1 MVSAQVGERVQHGW
15 QGIHRARH
23 SARLPR
29 YLASATLAVFFCL
42 GVRSCFLTTPAPR
55 APQPTVAQA
64 DSPSRAFAL
73 QFARA
78 YLTYD
83 PLRPGDRLRA
93 LAPFVGGQLDP
104 EAGLTP
110 GRGRQS
116 VLWAEIAS
124 DQRALA
130 GGRLITV
137 AAGLSGE
144 RLPLYLA
151 VAVEHRR
158 GEPIR
163 LLGYPALVGA
173 PAIAAPATPPQ
184 REPATDPALREV
196 VDRVLRN
203 FLSGAVAD
211 LRADLT
217 GEAEVTLP
225 TRVLRLE
232 EVSELVW
239 LGEQGSGAVLAT
251 AIATDA
257 EGATYTLTYELG
269 IADRDRPYV
278 DFIEVVPTDT

>member
-1 MVSAQVGERVQHGW
+1 MGATEIGERVQQGW
-15 QGIHRARH
+15 QGIYRARH

-29 YLASATLAVFFCL
+29 YLASAVLAIFFSL
-42 GVRSCFLTTPAPR
+42 GVRACFFASAAPSTPSVA
-55 APQPTVAQA
+55 APQA
-64 DSPSRAFAL
+64 DAPSRAFAL

-83 PLRPGDRLRA
+83 SARPGLRLRA

-110 GRGRQS
+110 GGGRQS
-116 VLWAEIAS
+116 VLWTEVAS

-137 AAGLSGE
+137 AAGISGE
-144 RLPLYLA
+144 RLPIYLA
-151 VAVEHRR
+151 VAVAHPR

-173 PAIAAPATPPQ
+173 PAMSTPAPTPQ
-184 REPATDPALREV
+184 RETVTDPALGEV

-203 FLSGAVAD
+203 FLAGAAAD

-217 GEAEVTLP
+217 PDAEVTLP
-225 TRVLRLE
+225 TRRLRLE
-232 EVSELVW
+232 DVSELSW
-239 LGEQGSGAVLAT
+239 LGEAGSGAVLAT
-251 AIATDA
+251 ATAT
-257 EGATYTLTYELG
+257 EGGGVSYTLTYELG
-269 IADRDRPYV
+269 IAYRERPYI